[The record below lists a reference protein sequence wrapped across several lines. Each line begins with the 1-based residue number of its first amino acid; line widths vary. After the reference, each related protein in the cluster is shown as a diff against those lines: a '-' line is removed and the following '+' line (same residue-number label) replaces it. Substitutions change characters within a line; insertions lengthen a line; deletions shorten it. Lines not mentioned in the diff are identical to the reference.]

1 MSEPFNPAFQRA
13 LDATDPA
20 YRVIVKDVDDK
31 PAPRRRP
38 KTRRTIRLSLRG
50 YDVGQ
55 VDELLTQ
62 AEAALVGGSEARRAW
77 ARQALRSTRLQLST
91 PGYSRSSVHNVFN
104 RLSCQLGGCEGP
116 VR

>member
-20 YRVIVKDVDDK
+20 YRVIVKAADDK
-31 PAPRRRP
+31 APPPRRR
-38 KTRRTIRLSLRG
+38 KTRRIIRLSLRG

-62 AEAALVGGSEARRAW
+62 AQAALIGGSEARRSW
-77 ARQALRSTRLQLST
+77 ARQALRSTRLQMST
-91 PGYSRSSVHNVFN
+91 PGYARSSVHNVFN
-104 RLSCQLGGCEGP
+104 RLSCQLGGCDGP